1 MTIEEALA
9 QAAARLQGTSD
20 SPRLDAE
27 VLLCH
32 TLGVSRAHL
41 YTWPTQQL
49 DAAMEQRL
57 QTLIEQRVRG
67 VPVAYLTGR
76 QEFWS
81 LPLEVSEATLIPRPE
96 TELLVERALDLLPAA
111 LPCTVLD
118 LGTGSGA
125 IALALASERRQ
136 AKICAVDAS
145 AAALQVASRNSR
157 RLGLVIELLQ
167 GDWYAPV
174 AGRRFHMIVS
184 NPPYIGA
191 DEPEVS
197 QGDCRFEPRQAL
209 VAGDTGLAALQRIIQ
224 GAPEH
229 LEPGGWLL
237 VEHGYRQGAACRTLF
252 HESGFSAVETVP
264 DLQGH
269 ERITLGQNER

>member
-1 MTIEEALA
+1 
-9 QAAARLQGTSD
+9 
-20 SPRLDAE
+20 
-27 VLLCH
+27 
-32 TLGVSRAHL
+32 
-41 YTWPTQQL
+41 
-49 DAAMEQRL
+49 
-57 QTLIEQRVRG
+57 
-67 VPVAYLTGR
+67 
-76 QEFWS
+76 
-81 LPLEVSEATLIPRPE
+81 PLEVSEATLIPRPE

-174 AGRRFHMIVS
+174 AGRHFHMIVS

-209 VAGDTGLAALQRIIQ
+209 
-224 GAPEH
+224 
-229 LEPGGWLL
+229 
-237 VEHGYRQGAACRTLF
+237 
-252 HESGFSAVETVP
+252 
-264 DLQGH
+264 
-269 ERITLGQNER
+269 